1 MCSPGPK
8 TGARRSLG
16 PLTVI
21 AELSFLPSRPAQ
33 EQSLEEK
40 QLWSRED
47 TGSCSAPA
55 MRQGYAKEG
64 EAKKTSGPCKGGL
77 LGRIAQAQAGS
88 GSGTLQ
94 GHLVCSHWDP

>member
-1 MCSPGPK
+1 MRSPGPK

-21 AELSFLPSRPAQ
+21 AELSFLPSRLAQ

-40 QLWSRED
+40 QLWPRED

-55 MRQGYAKEG
+55 MRQGLRQRRRGKEDVG
-64 EAKKTSGPCKGGL
+64 AVRACSEHCAG
-77 LGRIAQAQAGS
+77 AGS
-88 GSGTLQ
+88 GPGTLQ
-94 GHLVCSHWDP
+94 GRLVCSHWDP

>member
-1 MCSPGPK
+1 MRSPGPK

-40 QLWSRED
+40 QLWPRED

-55 MRQGYAKEG
+55 MRQGLRQRRRGKEDAG
-64 EAKKTSGPCKGGL
+64 AVQ
-77 LGRIAQAQAGS
+77 GRRARSIAQAQVQA
-88 GSGTLQ
+88 Q
-94 GHLVCSHWDP
+94 GRSRGV